1 MSSPPSQGV
10 SDPKGILRLTE
21 TYVQDYMSKYKDCS
35 HDWSHVQRVR
45 SLALHLARSENALGA
60 ESVNEQ
66 LVELAALLHD
76 VGDFKFLAP
85 GETPEGILDTFMMKA
100 EYPRDIQEAILW
112 ILPRISF
119 RHELKDP
126 VSCQKGPYVRELAC
140 VQDADR
146 LEAIGA
152 IGIARCFA
160 YNGIRGMPLYNAHIL
175 PRLELDADHYD
186 KTTRENDGNARNHFY
201 EKLLKLASLM
211 KTRAGREEAQRR
223 HAFLKEFI
231 AEFDREC
238 GLDSSLLAHF

>member
-1 MSSPPSQGV
+1 MSPSSQGV
-10 SDPKGILRLTE
+10 TDPKSILSLTE
-21 TYVQDYMSKYKDCS
+21 TYVQEYMSKYNDCS

-45 SLALHLARSENALGA
+45 LLALHLACSENALSAG
-60 ESVNEQ
+60 SVNEQ

-76 VGDFKFLAP
+76 VGDFKFLTP
-85 GETPEGILDTFMMKA
+85 GETPEGILSTFMMKA
-100 EYPRDIQEAILW
+100 GYPQELQEAILW

-126 VSCQKGPYVRELAC
+126 VGCREGPYVRELAC

-160 YNGIRGMPLYNAHIL
+160 YTGIRHMPLYNVHL
-175 PRLELDADHYD
+175 PPKLELDADRYD
-186 KTTRENDGNARNHFY
+186 KSTRENDGNARNHFY

-211 KTRAGREEAQRR
+211 KTAAGREEAQRR
-223 HAFLKEFI
+223 HALLKEFI

-238 GLDSSLLAHF
+238 GLDSSLLSRF